1 MLSLSKYNIEKMFN
15 IFNTHNRQ
23 ELQRK
28 LDRYGVEYSV
38 SGRGTR
44 TEYEIQ
50 DIFDEFKLYCI
61 LDLGMSAN
69 TDFRKFAYFL
79 YYFLN
84 DDDFCWLPD
93 ETLERRMD
101 ENGSHISRQ
110 TITNYKRKLEN
121 LEFIHNSREY
131 VYYFAK
137 GQDQKITTREKYSK
151 AWREYW
157 ENKDSDKDSYEAI
170 CIMCANYGG
179 VARKQPIMEYNA
191 IYLNEINKLNDLV
204 CDIVENN
211 LYPLKS

>member
-121 LEFIHNSREY
+121 L
-131 VYYFAK
+131 
-137 GQDQKITTREKYSK
+137 
-151 AWREYW
+151 
-157 ENKDSDKDSYEAI
+157 
-170 CIMCANYGG
+170 
-179 VARKQPIMEYNA
+179 
-191 IYLNEINKLNDLV
+191 
-204 CDIVENN
+204 DIQ
-211 LYPLKS
+211 